1 MYPGL
6 RVTLCGDV
14 GAKKCIGKRR
24 FHRGS
29 GQDYMTTRDWKKTI
43 INPATPILEA
53 MRIIDESTMQ
63 ISLVV
68 DAEERLVGV
77 ITDGDI
83 RRGIIKGISLDQPV
97 GLIMKQQFTS
107 LRPDAS
113 QGEILNLMKLNE
125 LRQIPIVDD
134 RGRVVDLK
142 ILGDLIKP
150 VPRDNWVV
158 LMAGGLGTRL
168 RPFTDAC
175 PKPLL
180 KVGNKP
186 LLKTI
191 LDNFRAYDFHKF
203 YISVNYKAEMIEDY
217 LGDGSRWGI
226 TIDYLREG
234 ERLGTAGALG
244 LLPEK
249 PTQAVIVMN
258 GDVLSNVNLQ
268 HLLDFH
274 QSHEAKATMCV
285 WDYHVKVPYGVIKT
299 DQHRLIGID
308 EKPIQRFF
316 VNAGIYVLEP
326 EVLDFIPKN
335 TPWDM
340 PDLFALLID
349 KGYETA
355 AFPIREYWMDIGRV
369 DDFIQ
374 ANGEYHE
381 VFDK

>member
-1 MYPGL
+1 
-6 RVTLCGDV
+6 
-14 GAKKCIGKRR
+14 
-24 FHRGS
+24 
-29 GQDYMTTRDWKKTI
+29 MTMKDWKNTI
-43 INPATPILEA
+43 ISPDTPILEA
-53 MRIIDESTMQ
+53 MRIIDTSAMQ

-68 DAEERLVGV
+68 DAEHRLVGV
-77 ITDGDI
+77 VTDGDI
-83 RRGIIKGISLDQPV
+83 RRGILKGIPLDQPV
-97 GLIMKQQFTS
+97 HLIMNQQFTS
-107 LRPDAS
+107 LPLGAS
-113 QGEILNLMKLNE
+113 HEEILNLMKLNDM
-125 LRQIPIVDD
+125 RQIPIVDD

-142 ILGDLIKP
+142 ILEHLIKP
-150 VPRDNWVV
+150 VPKDNWVV
-158 LMAGGLGTRL
+158 LMAGGLGSRL
-168 RPFTDAC
+168 RPFTDTC

-186 LLKTI
+186 LLETI
-191 LDNFRAYDFHKF
+191 LENFMAYDFHKF
-203 YISVNYKAEMIEDY
+203 YISVNYKAEMIEAY
-217 LGDGSRWGI
+217 LGNGSRWGI
-226 TIDYLREG
+226 TIDYLREA

-249 PTQAVIVMN
+249 PAQAVIVMN

-274 QSHEAKATMCV
+274 QSHEAKASMCV

-335 TPWDM
+335 TRWDM
-340 PDLFALLID
+340 TDLFALLIN

-355 AFPIREYWMDIGRV
+355 AFPIREYWMDIGRL
-369 DDFIQ
+369 DDFEQ

>member
-1 MYPGL
+1 M
-6 RVTLCGDV
+6 
-14 GAKKCIGKRR
+14 K
-24 FHRGS
+24 
-29 GQDYMTTRDWKKTI
+29 DWKSTI
-43 INPATPILEA
+43 ISPDTPILEA
-53 MRIIDESTMQ
+53 MRIIDTSTLQ
-63 ISLVV
+63 IALVI
-68 DAEERLVGV
+68 DAADRLVGL

-83 RRGIIKGISLDQPV
+83 RRVILKGISLDQPV
-97 GLIMKQQFTS
+97 HSIMNQKFTS
-107 LRPDAS
+107 LPPGATPA
-113 QGEILNLMKLNE
+113 EILNVMKLNDI
-125 LRQIPIVDD
+125 RQIPLVDD
-134 RGRVVDLK
+134 HGRVVDLK

-150 VPRDNWVV
+150 VPRDNWVL

-168 RPFTDAC
+168 RPFTDTC

-180 KVGNKP
+180 KVGDKP

-191 LDNFRAYDFHKF
+191 LENFMAYDFHKF
-203 YISVNYKAEMIEDY
+203 YISVNYKAEMIEAY

-226 TIDYLREG
+226 TIDYLREA
-234 ERLGTAGALG
+234 EQLGTAGALG
-244 LLPEK
+244 LLPDK
-249 PTQAVIVMN
+249 PAQAVIVMN

-299 DQHRLIGID
+299 DQHRLVGID
-308 EKPIQRFF
+308 EKPVQRFF

-335 TPWDM
+335 THCDM
-340 PDLFALLID
+340 PDLFTLLIN